1 MPDRDRIRRRDQGD
15 FDEEDRQAQ
24 ALRRLLEQDDDV
36 GRPQAGLDVPMGL
49 TNRIELP
56 HGAQLSIGVNLDY
69 GGLESSLALEG
80 TDELWAPEEVPP
92 ELSKE
97 GTEQALS
104 FLRDVGVYRL
114 VPLNQTTA
122 EEQQK
127 ALSD

>member
-1 MPDRDRIRRRDQGD
+1 
-15 FDEEDRQAQ
+15 
-24 ALRRLLEQDDDV
+24 
-36 GRPQAGLDVPMGL
+36 MGL
-49 TNRIELP
+49 VNHIELP

-80 TDELWAPEEVPP
+80 TDELWAPDEVPP
-92 ELSKE
+92 ELSKK
-97 GTEQALS
+97 GAEQELS

-114 VPLNQTTA
+114 APLNQTTA